1 MWNLPY
7 RCWVTFLGP
16 HGHCEAG
23 AKEFPLY
30 NSDDTPDGYEKH
42 GSSTSKS
49 RNERTLNPTLSRL
62 VIKERNVE
70 IRRLSNLAQKVL

>member
-1 MWNLPY
+1 M
-7 RCWVTFLGP
+7 TFLGP

-49 RNERTLNPTLSRL
+49 RNERSNPTSQCYLILIICELDQPCS
-62 VIKERNVE
+62 
-70 IRRLSNLAQKVL
+70 

>member
-1 MWNLPY
+1 M
-7 RCWVTFLGP
+7 TFLGP

-49 RNERTLNPTLSRL
+49 RNERSNPTSQCYLM
-62 VIKERNVE
+62 
-70 IRRLSNLAQKVL
+70 NLIICELEQPCS

>member
-1 MWNLPY
+1 MSYYFLRR
-7 RCWVTFLGP
+7 RCWITFLGP

-49 RNERTLNPTLSRL
+49 RNERTLTFSL
-62 VIKERNVE
+62 IKARNFK

>member
-1 MWNLPY
+1 MGNLFH

-49 RNERTLNPTLSRL
+49 RKDRTLKP
-62 VIKERNVE
+62 
-70 IRRLSNLAQKVL
+70 

>member
-1 MWNLPY
+1 M
-7 RCWVTFLGP
+7 TFLGP

-49 RNERTLNPTLSRL
+49 RNERSNPTSLS
-62 VIKERNVE
+62 VISSFVNW
-70 IRRLSNLAQKVL
+70 SNLAHKY